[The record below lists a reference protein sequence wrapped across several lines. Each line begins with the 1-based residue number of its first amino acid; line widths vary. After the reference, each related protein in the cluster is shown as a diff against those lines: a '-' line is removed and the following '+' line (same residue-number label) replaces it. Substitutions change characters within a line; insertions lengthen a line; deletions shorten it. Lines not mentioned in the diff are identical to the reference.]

1 MEEWKMKR
9 KPLSASF
16 VTGAI
21 ALVFLIIGYEV
32 AVFIHKA
39 AVTRIEANRDHPDTV
54 YVYVNET
61 PGQAGGDE
69 RRKRPFPEH
78 LPGQGCEATRR
89 KGSLPPLRA
98 LCVITPST
106 VRLWRQ

>member
-1 MEEWKMKR
+1 MKR

-54 YVYVNET
+54 YVYVNSGEDATEEET
-61 PGQAGGDE
+61 LSSALLRNPVRANAPESPSPDASSSE
-69 RRKRPFPEH
+69 TICPWRKRFSE
-78 LPGQGCEATRR
+78 LN
-89 KGSLPPLRA
+89 S
-98 LCVITPST
+98 
-106 VRLWRQ
+106 